1 VDVRQG
7 DIVIVELDPTR
18 GSEQQGTQPYLVVQ
32 NNIGNK
38 NAPTTIIVPFTIS
51 FNDERCPFEV
61 LVTAEKSHLREDSV
75 AMRSQIRTDSLG
87 YLRYLVDSLPEEAST
102 IFDRAEAGLDVLY
115 APDVVIVETLYEV
128 AFGGEVAGVP
138 LQGNPN
144 DVYRRTVT
152 NGPIDVVA
160 LDEHAMAIYASLAE
174 FYEAELH
181 VVSRRVSQASVES
194 LCRQQAH
201 STNPRRSSHR

>member
-1 VDVRQG
+1 VTKYVVD
-7 DIVIVELDPTR
+7 
-18 GSEQQGTQPYLVVQ
+18 S
-32 NNIGNK
+32 
-38 NAPTTIIVPFTIS
+38 
-51 FNDERCPFEV
+51 
-61 LVTAEKSHLREDSV
+61 
-75 AMRSQIRTDSLG
+75 MG
-87 YLRYLVDSLPEEAST
+87 YLRYLVDSLPEKAST

-115 APDVVIVETLYEV
+115 APDVVIGETLYEV

-181 VVSRRVSQASVES
+181 DGLIHAAHQTLDTEAVISDDSHLRQNEVE
-194 LCRQQAH
+194 LVWD
-201 STNPRRSSHR
+201 